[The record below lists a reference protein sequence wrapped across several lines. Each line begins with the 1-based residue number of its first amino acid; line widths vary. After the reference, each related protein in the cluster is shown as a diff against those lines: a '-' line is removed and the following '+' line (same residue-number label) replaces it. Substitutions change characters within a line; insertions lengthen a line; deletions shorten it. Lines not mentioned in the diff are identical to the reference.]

1 MIFGTNSNYMLK
13 YQKAKAKLVEYDI
26 PQKDYPKFPLNSNEL
41 SYPVIY
47 ILSRYAESIIEND
60 ETGKAE
66 FAPYMVKASQYFDAS
81 VGANDRTAYDAD
93 FLLSGAAAY
102 FLSND
107 FGSSKVLCAALFEK
121 IKDMPTTGTSQIILR
136 NLLGYLL
143 LDKVFPISSD
153 APALEAKNIS
163 PEIDLPPHS
172 VYLNSDYSMVERI
185 LQNLLTNAIRY
196 SSGDIKMGLKQTR
209 KNRAIFT
216 IENPIDSKTE
226 INPARLF
233 ERFYTGDASRH
244 NSGTGV
250 GLAVVKLLTDKLGGN
265 VSAEIKSNV
274 LTVTLEIH

>member
-26 PQKDYPKFPLNSNEL
+26 SQKDYPKFPLNSNEL

-81 VGANDRTAYDAD
+81 VGANDRTAYDTD

-121 IKDMPTTGTSQIILR
+121 IKD
-136 NLLGYLL
+136 
-143 LDKVFPISSD
+143 
-153 APALEAKNIS
+153 NI
-163 PEIDLPPHS
+163 
-172 VYLNSDYSMVERI
+172 RI
-185 LQNLLTNAIRY
+185 
-196 SSGDIKMGLKQTR
+196 
-209 KNRAIFT
+209 
-216 IENPIDSKTE
+216 
-226 INPARLF
+226 
-233 ERFYTGDASRH
+233 
-244 NSGTGV
+244 
-250 GLAVVKLLTDKLGGN
+250 
-265 VSAEIKSNV
+265 
-274 LTVTLEIH
+274 

>member
-26 PQKDYPKFPLNSNEL
+26 SQKDYPKFPLNSNEL

-81 VGANDRTAYDAD
+81 VGANDRTAYDTD

-121 IKDMPTTGTSQIILR
+121 IKDTPTMGTSQIILR

-153 APALEAKNIS
+153 TFGGEELCRALLFYYTNGEGLPNI
-163 PEIDLPPHS
+163 E
-172 VYLNSDYSMVERI
+172 
-185 LQNLLTNAIRY
+185 QAIRKY
-196 SSGDIKMGLKQTR
+196 RTAIYKNNDPMEIYYVDIL
-209 KNRAIFT
+209 
-216 IENPIDSKTE
+216 
-226 INPARLF
+226 
-233 ERFYTGDASRH
+233 
-244 NSGTGV
+244 
-250 GLAVVKLLTDKLGGN
+250 LAVITIALSKAAWKLIPQYSKLEPGPW
-265 VSAEIKSNV
+265 EEYLKSSKSPKII
-274 LTVTLEIH
+274 LLHGR

>member
-26 PQKDYPKFPLNSNEL
+26 SQKDYPKFPLNSNEL

-81 VGANDRTAYDAD
+81 VGANDRTAYDTD

-121 IKDMPTTGTSQIILR
+121 IKDTPTMGTSQIILR
-136 NLLGYLL
+136 NLLGYVQRRPSQSVKKYLMIVFWLILL
-143 LDKVFPISSD
+143 QNKLERSRLTPIISSM
-153 APALEAKNIS
+153 L
-163 PEIDLPPHS
+163 
-172 VYLNSDYSMVERI
+172 
-185 LQNLLTNAIRY
+185 
-196 SSGDIKMGLKQTR
+196 
-209 KNRAIFT
+209 
-216 IENPIDSKTE
+216 
-226 INPARLF
+226 
-233 ERFYTGDASRH
+233 
-244 NSGTGV
+244 
-250 GLAVVKLLTDKLGGN
+250 
-265 VSAEIKSNV
+265 
-274 LTVTLEIH
+274 